1 VIAAKSESE
10 SGVLFCVKTA
20 VAQRTR
26 AESRFKKVRIFS
38 PTIMFLLSQ
47 QSDSR
52 YSADPMK
59 FKLDYGTLRQS
70 GRLVILAACWGGSR
84 LILFL
89 FSPGIF
95 EQRWLGFDSLGDR
108 IHSLFHQLFGRK
120 HSGSRRYP
128 RRDPCCSV

>member
-1 VIAAKSESE
+1 
-10 SGVLFCVKTA
+10 
-20 VAQRTR
+20 
-26 AESRFKKVRIFS
+26 
-38 PTIMFLLSQ
+38 MFLLSQ